1 MDDSSVEEEME
12 SVKSKI
18 KSVEEEIESVKPEIE
33 SLKSEIKS
41 IKSMLGITSEN
52 VFGNTNHSEY
62 DGLKTILS
70 QKENVLSTKENMV
83 STKENRL
90 SQLYKLLL
98 DMRKESRGE
107 SFVIRLVTAAL

>member
-1 MDDSSVEEEME
+1 MDDSST
-12 SVKSKI
+12 KSKI
-18 KSVEEEIESVKPEIE
+18 KSVEEEIESVKSEIE
-33 SLKSEIKS
+33 SVMSEIKS

-52 VFGNTNHSEY
+52 VFGNTNHSQY
-62 DGLKTILS
+62 DKLQNMLS
-70 QKENVLSTKENMV
+70 SNKYMV

-90 SQLYKLLL
+90 SQLYKLLR